1 MPFLN
6 ITSNADISPEDI
18 ESLLREGAAI
28 CCEVLGKPADYMQ
41 TAFNIAAGM
50 NMGSRQGPCAFGE
63 IRSIGL
69 PGDSIQRL
77 SRQLSTLLAER
88 LQVPEENIY
97 LVFKDIPSD
106 KWAWNGKTFG

>member
-28 CCEVLGKPADYMQ
+28 CCEVLDKPADYMQ

-97 LVFKDIPSD
+97 LVCKDIPSD